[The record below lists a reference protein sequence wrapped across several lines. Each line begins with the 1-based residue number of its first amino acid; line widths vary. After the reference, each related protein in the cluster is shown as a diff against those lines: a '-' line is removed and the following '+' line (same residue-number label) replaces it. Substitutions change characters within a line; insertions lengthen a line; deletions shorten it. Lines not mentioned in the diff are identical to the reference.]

1 MMYPRLRLARN
12 LLSDDGS
19 IFISIDDR
27 EIGNIR
33 KVCDEIF
40 GEENFF
46 CQLVVQANKRGQTYK
61 QISKTHEYL
70 LIYSKSQEAEYNEL
84 EKDAE
89 KNDLNFTDDLGSFNI
104 RELRNRNPKFGRFNR
119 PGLYYAFYVNP
130 DSVDKDGFSPISLKQ
145 DLNYK
150 LCVYPENSE
159 GGASCWRWGPILV
172 NKNCSNN
179 TLNSNVVAKQKR
191 DSGYNIYEKY
201 RKTTYKAKS
210 IWDEVD
216 VITEKGTVELGE
228 LGLAQYFDFPKP
240 VGLLKKAISI
250 ATLEDDIVLDF
261 FSGSAT
267 TAHAVMKL
275 NAEDGGKRR
284 FIMVQLPE
292 PCDEKSEAFK
302 AGYKNICEIGKERIR
317 RAGAKIKSDS
327 PLTTG
332 DLDVG
337 FKVFKL
343 DSSNIRK
350 WNPNAEDL
358 EGSLFASVE
367 NYVDGRTEDDVVY
380 EIMIKMGV
388 DISQPVETREIAGHK
403 VYSLGA
409 GALMICLDDDIT
421 TDVASGMAA
430 LREELGTEL
439 DAWRVVFRDNGF
451 ASDSAKTNAK
461 EILKCAGLKEEAFLT
476 I

>member
-1 MMYPRLRLARN
+1 MN
-12 LLSDDGS
+12 LWYHKEVG
-19 IFISIDDR
+19 
-27 EIGNIR
+27 
-33 KVCDEIF
+33 
-40 GEENFF
+40 
-46 CQLVVQANKRGQTYK
+46 T
-61 QISKTHEYL
+61 
-70 LIYSKSQEAEYNEL
+70 
-84 EKDAE
+84 
-89 KNDLNFTDDLGSFNI
+89 TD
-104 RELRNRNPKFGRFNR
+104 
-119 PGLYYAFYVNP
+119 
-130 DSVDKDGFSPISLKQ
+130 
-145 DLNYK
+145 
-150 LCVYPENSE
+150 
-159 GGASCWRWGPILV
+159 GASRDLQ
-172 NKNCSNN
+172 
-179 TLNSNVVAKQKR
+179 TLLGR
-191 DSGYNIYEKY
+191 
-201 RKTTYKAKS
+201 S
-210 IWDEVD
+210 I
-216 VITEKGTVELGE
+216 
-228 LGLAQYFDFPKP
+228 FDFPKP
-240 VGLLKKAISI
+240 VELIQRMLNL
-250 ATLEDDIVLDF
+250 ATNTDSIVLDF

-388 DISQPVETREIAGHK
+388 YISQPVETREIAGHK